1 MFEQSENYRVSQQ
14 VLDGMLF
21 SEDLKAEKK
30 YLENVCQKNRQIE
43 GISALFSKNLNKLSR
58 FLLDIFFY
66 SVTN

>member
-21 SEDLKAEKK
+21 SENLKAAKK

-43 GISALFSKNLNKLSR
+43 GISALFS
-58 FLLDIFFY
+58 
-66 SVTN
+66 

>member
-21 SEDLKAEKK
+21 SENLKAAKK
-30 YLENVCQKNRQIE
+30 IQKNRQIE